1 MAGRARVVAQGVAVA
16 AVLGLLVLLIW
27 KTSFADSGGAAA
39 ELQKGGS
46 PLAPNFTLERLD
58 TAGGELTLSSLRGKA
73 VVLNFWASWCIP
85 CKGEAPLLE
94 EAWQKHRSRGLVVVG
109 VDAQDFR
116 GDARSFMKRYA
127 LTYPVVYDGKG
138 STLGRFGVSGFPET
152 FFVGRDGRLVGEHIV
167 GGLDVDENRKRF
179 AEGIEL
185 ALAGGSTGDD
195 AAAAAP

>member
-1 MAGRARVVAQGVAVA
+1 VAQGVAVA
-16 AVLGLLVLLIW
+16 AILGLLALLIW

-39 ELQKGGS
+39 ELNKGRS
-46 PLAPNFTLERLD
+46 PMAPEFTLERLD
-58 TAGGELTLSSLRGKA
+58 SAGGELTLSSLRGKA

-94 EAWQKHRSRGLVVVG
+94 EAWQKHRRNGLVVVG
-109 VDAQDFR
+109 IDSQDFK

-138 STLGRFGVSGFPET
+138 STLGRFGVTGFPET
-152 FFVGRDGRLVGEHIV
+152 FFVGRDGKLVGEHIV

-179 AEGIEL
+179 AEGIAL
-185 ALAGGSTGDD
+185 ALASGSDD
-195 AAAAAP
+195 SAAAP

>member
-1 MAGRARVVAQGVAVA
+1 VAGRARVVAQGVAVA
-16 AVLGLLVLLIW
+16 AILGLLALLIW

-39 ELQKGGS
+39 ELNKGRS
-46 PLAPNFTLERLD
+46 PMAPEFTLERLD
-58 TAGGELTLSSLRGKA
+58 SAGGELTLSSLRGKA

-94 EAWQKHRSRGLVVVG
+94 EAWQKHRRNGLVVVG
-109 VDAQDFR
+109 IDSQDFK

-138 STLGRFGVSGFPET
+138 STLGRFGVTGFPET
-152 FFVGRDGRLVGEHIV
+152 FFVGRDGKLVGEHIV

-179 AEGIEL
+179 AEGIAL
-185 ALAGGSTGDD
+185 ALASGSDD
-195 AAAAAP
+195 SAAAAAP